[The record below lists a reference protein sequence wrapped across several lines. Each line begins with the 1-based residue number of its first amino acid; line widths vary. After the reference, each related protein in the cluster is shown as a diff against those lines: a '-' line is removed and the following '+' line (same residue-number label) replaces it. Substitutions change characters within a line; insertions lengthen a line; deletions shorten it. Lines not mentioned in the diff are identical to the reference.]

1 MLLNLPLMLLNL
13 PFLQRLPMIPS
24 SQSMKYNAA
33 NQTNQWIP
41 YCGGS
46 EPMGGPKSGLL
57 AGQRVGRWWAK
68 VWAASGPL
76 IISLWIFLFLYF
88 TISTDRNV
96 CRNLNMVLFLVALHN
111 QNITWQQILIYSLIL
126 LRWDYLISGSLA
138 SDCQN
143 NNKNQI
149 QIIIIYPEEIFN
161 PFLDF
166 FFDDEIWIRF
176 SLSCCWNNHNRFLI
190 SSSVIPH
197 CHKDNHNQ
205 FIVKVSI

>member
-1 MLLNLPLMLLNL
+1 M
-13 PFLQRLPMIPS
+13 
-24 SQSMKYNAA
+24 
-33 NQTNQWIP
+33 
-41 YCGGS
+41 C
-46 EPMGGPKSGLL
+46 GPKCGPLV
-57 AGQRVGRWWAK
+57 GQRVGRWWAK

-96 CRNLNMVLFLVALHN
+96 CRNLNMFLFLVALHN
-111 QNITWQQILIYSLIL
+111 QNIAWQRILISSLIL
-126 LRWDYLISGSLA
+126 SRWDYLISGSLA

-166 FFDDEIWIRF
+166 FSMMKSEFVLVFRVAEIIITEIWFHLRLSPVAIRITIIN
-176 SLSCCWNNHNRFLI
+176 LLLG
-190 SSSVIPH
+190 SVF
-197 CHKDNHNQ
+197 KFRQGDLW
-205 FIVKVSI
+205 